1 MIIPYKHQ
9 KFIELVA
16 GGSEQDKAY
25 LKAIA
30 KPGTSSAS
38 ARQKGST
45 LAKKY
50 AAQIQIERERVGK
63 IIEEAKD
70 KLASDIAVM
79 NIMSKTERMEYLSKM
94 ARGEVKVK
102 KPFVIAGKIMEYPAD
117 PDHSDRRAAIAELN
131 KMVGDYAPAKKEIKL
146 TGEQPL
152 FPDTK

>member
-1 MIIPYKHQ
+1 MVIPSKHL

-50 AAQIQIERERVGK
+50 AVQIQIERERVGRV
-63 IIEEAKD
+63 IEAAKD
-70 KLASDIAVM
+70 KLASDIAIK

-117 PDHSDRRAAIAELN
+117 PDHAERRAAIAELN
-131 KMVGDYAPAKKEIKL
+131 KMAGDYAPSKSEVELRDATIKVVR
-146 TGEQPL
+146 E
-152 FPDTK
+152 